1 MVGRPVLGGV
11 FLNGSDLVGVAGGG
25 SGRQGVSE
33 RTGEGVVEGATGVC
47 KQIEKADFPGV
58 SAGKESAC
66 DAGDIGSIPGL
77 GTCPGE
83 RNGNP
88 LQYSCLEN
96 SMDRQVWRVWGHKS
110 MGSKRVRHD

>member
-1 MVGRPVLGGV
+1 MVGRLVLGGV

-47 KQIEKADFPGV
+47 KQIEQADFPGV

-66 DAGDIGSIPGL
+66 DAGDLGSGPGL
-77 GTCPGE
+77 GRFPGE
-83 RNGNP
+83 GKAYP
-88 LQYSCLEN
+88 LQYSGL
-96 SMDRQVWRVWGHKS
+96 
-110 MGSKRVRHD
+110 GSKESDRTERLSLSTLPLHGSF